1 MTLICS
7 VGRQA
12 ERSRWRHHRRQVQT
26 RRGVGREKVERQGWT
41 REREGAQAGQDQIAS
56 PAAVAAAAAVRPRVR
71 MSEGKRRR
79 SRRRRRGVGRRRGVK
94 RLTRRR

>member
-12 ERSRWRHHRRQVQT
+12 ERSRWRHHRRQAQT
-26 RRGVGREKVERQGWT
+26 RRGREKVERQGWT
-41 REREGAQAGQDQIAS
+41 REREGAQAGQDQIAG
-56 PAAVAAAAAVRPRVR
+56 PAAVAAAAAARPRVR
-71 MSEGKRRR
+71 KSEGKRRG
-79 SRRRRRGVGRRRGVK
+79 SRRRRRGVGRRGGVK

>member
-12 ERSRWRHHRRQVQT
+12 KRSRWRHHRRQVQT

-56 PAAVAAAAAVRPRVR
+56 PAAVAAAAARPRVR
-71 MSEGKRRR
+71 KSEGKRRR